1 MSGPSLLPVLGDF
14 RSLLPAHRPSQAQTL
29 DWLAL
34 AHTRAEGQLAA
45 EQSRPFDE
53 AAFLESM
60 KRRLRRFGCGEDKI
74 ASRGHELEDCAH
86 VRWSDMEV
94 YRLSEGP
101 HGAGMRVRTEV
112 FGRLASRALARLFV
126 EVESPPRELIH
137 VTCTGYE
144 SPSAAQRLVSARS
157 WGSAT
162 RVTHAYHMGCYA
174 ALPAL
179 HIAAG
184 FCASGLGRAGPGVDS
199 ARVDIVHTELCSL
212 HLQPLRHEPEQLV
225 LQSLFADGHIAYSLF
240 PGERS
245 SSPSPGL
252 ALLSQA
258 EWIAPESIDSM
269 RWCCADF
276 GMEMLLA
283 REVPEKIAHS
293 ISSFV
298 EELLARAGQTSSAG
312 RAAFFAIHPGGPK
325 IVDQLA
331 AALELRE
338 SQVAFSRRVL
348 RERGNMSSA
357 TLPYIWQ
364 AMVSSPEVPAGDLVV
379 SLAFGPGLTLSGA
392 VLRKVVRQ

>member
-1 MSGPSLLPVLGDF
+1 MPVLGAF
-14 RSLLPAHRPSQAQTL
+14 RSLLPAHRPSQARTL

-34 AHTRAEGQLAA
+34 AHARAEAQLAV
-45 EQSRPFDE
+45 EQGRPFDE
-53 AAFLESM
+53 PAFFEAM

-86 VRWSDMEV
+86 VRWADMEV
-94 YRLSEGP
+94 YRLSDDP

-126 EVESPPRELIH
+126 EVESPPCELIH

-144 SPSAAQRLVSARS
+144 SPSAAQRLVSAKG

-184 FCASGLGRAGPGVDS
+184 FCASGLGRGDLGVDG
-199 ARVDIVHTELCSL
+199 ARIDIVHTELCSL

-225 LQSLFADGHIAYSLF
+225 LQSLFADGQIAYSLF
-240 PGERS
+240 PDQLPGKAD
-245 SSPSPGL
+245 PGL

-258 EWIAPESIDSM
+258 EWIAPASSDSM
-269 RWCCADF
+269 GWRCSDF
-276 GMEMLLA
+276 GMEMVLA
-283 REVPEKIAHS
+283 RDVPEQIAHS

-298 EELLARAGQTSSAG
+298 EELLARAGQTRSAG
-312 RAAFFAIHPGGPK
+312 KAAFFAIHPGGPK

-338 SQVAFSRRVL
+338 PQIAFSRGVL

-357 TLPYIWQ
+357 TLPHIWQ
-364 AMVSSPEVPAGDLVV
+364 AMLRSPAVQAGDLVV

-392 VLRKVVRQ
+392 VLRKVVGH